1 MKIKTSDCID
11 AIIQHFVNLKLNS
24 DSRAGTQLLNSN
36 MWKRLSKSGSGN
48 NTKRVFENKS
58 TKIKVYVISSD
69 TEIISV
75 SLSEPVLKFD
85 EYSRKLPTENDLK
98 TTLINTLKKLAK
110 DNSEDEDFED
120 FKYCDIFYSDK
131 LKSVWIDVGDGFDGD
146 EIVEK
151 EFLKI
156 SGVEHVIIEMEHQPN
171 EEDTDWVKIK

>member
-1 MKIKTSDCID
+1 MKITTSDCID

-24 DSRAGTQLLNSN
+24 DSRATSQLLNPN

-69 TEIISV
+69 TNIISV

-85 EYSRKLPTENDLK
+85 EYSRTLPTENDLK
-98 TTLINTLKKLAK
+98 TILIQTLKKIAK
-110 DNSEDEDFED
+110 DNSEDEEFED
-120 FKYCDIFYSDK
+120 FGYSGIHYNEK
-131 LKSVWIDVGDGFDGD
+131 LKTVWLDVFDGFDGD

-156 SGVEHVIIEMEHQPN
+156 PGVEHVIIVMENNPN
-171 EEDTDWVKIK
+171 EDDTDWVKIK